1 MEIINQSMIKW
12 TGKDKRNFG
21 GTEMDSIGNRLFE
34 LRKKKGITQEKL
46 AEKLNVSRQSVSN
59 WELDKSLPDT
69 DKLLV
74 LAQIYDVSLD
84 YIAYGKQEEITEQ
97 PTDGQ
102 TAPIEEIDIEKQKQ
116 YKTGLLHTKR
126 FLLIAGIV
134 CTLLCIPV
142 VILLSHIMGHLSG
155 KSENLNSNLVT
166 VERIL
171 DQYSYAE
178 VVKLDGSGNYTK
190 DHVWLDTRNLSE
202 GDYIFSFTDPD
213 TPKKLKFEYY
223 KKTMLVPFLGLLCL
237 VFLDT
242 MIGISFFKLKSLN
255 ASNA

>member
-1 MEIINQSMIKW
+1 MEKTDQSMIKW
-12 TGKDKRNFG
+12 TGNNKNFG
-21 GTEMDSIGNRLFE
+21 GAGMDSIGNRLFE

-84 YIAYGKQEEITEQ
+84 YIAYGKQVEAVTEQ
-97 PTDGQ
+97 VADGQ
-102 TAPIEEIDIEKQKQ
+102 AAPIEEMDVEKEKK
-116 YKTGLLHTKR
+116 YRTGLLHTKR
-126 FLLIAGIV
+126 FLLTAGIV

-142 VILLSHIMGHLSG
+142 VLLLFHIMGHLSG

-202 GDYIFSFTDPD
+202 GDYIFSFTAPD

-223 KKTMLVPFLGLLCL
+223 KKTMLVPFTVLLCL
-237 VFLDT
+237 LFLDT
-242 MIGISFFKLKSLN
+242 MIILSFFKIRSIKG
-255 ASNA
+255 SNA

>member
-1 MEIINQSMIKW
+1 
-12 TGKDKRNFG
+12 
-21 GTEMDSIGNRLFE
+21 MDSIGNRLFE

-116 YKTGLLHTKR
+116 YKKGIYHKTRL
-126 FLLIAGIV
+126 FL
-134 CTLLCIPV
+134 
-142 VILLSHIMGHLSG
+142 
-155 KSENLNSNLVT
+155 
-166 VERIL
+166 
-171 DQYSYAE
+171 
-178 VVKLDGSGNYTK
+178 
-190 DHVWLDTRNLSE
+190 
-202 GDYIFSFTDPD
+202 
-213 TPKKLKFEYY
+213 
-223 KKTMLVPFLGLLCL
+223 
-237 VFLDT
+237 
-242 MIGISFFKLKSLN
+242 
-255 ASNA
+255 

>member
-21 GTEMDSIGNRLFE
+21 DTGMDSIGNRLFE

-84 YIAYGKQEEITEQ
+84 YIAYGKQEEIAGQ
-97 PTDGQ
+97 STDGQ
-102 TAPIEEIDIEKQKQ
+102 TASIEKIDIEKQKQ

-126 FLLIAGIV
+126 F
-134 CTLLCIPV
+134 
-142 VILLSHIMGHLSG
+142 
-155 KSENLNSNLVT
+155 
-166 VERIL
+166 
-171 DQYSYAE
+171 
-178 VVKLDGSGNYTK
+178 
-190 DHVWLDTRNLSE
+190 
-202 GDYIFSFTDPD
+202 
-213 TPKKLKFEYY
+213 
-223 KKTMLVPFLGLLCL
+223 
-237 VFLDT
+237 
-242 MIGISFFKLKSLN
+242 
-255 ASNA
+255 